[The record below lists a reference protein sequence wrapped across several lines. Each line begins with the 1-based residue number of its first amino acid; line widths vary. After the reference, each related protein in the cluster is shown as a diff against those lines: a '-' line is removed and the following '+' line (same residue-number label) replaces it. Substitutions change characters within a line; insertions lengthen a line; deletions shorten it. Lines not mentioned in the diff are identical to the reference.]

1 MKQRYQNKKKGE
13 TQHTHTQNGMCGI
26 QGLNRQNVF
35 STHTNHIFYTSPN
48 PTHHSKLYIL
58 RDT

>member
-26 QGLNRQNVF
+26 QGLSIGKMYSLHIQTIF
-35 STHTNHIFYTSPN
+35 STLDQTLPITVNFIF
-48 PTHHSKLYIL
+48 
-58 RDT
+58 